1 MFTKENLL
9 QRSIETFWYTFPST
23 WRSIH
28 TYTHNIAMERYHIT
42 MKQFII
48 LREIHDGKTSVSRL
62 AESGHISRPAIS
74 RLVDI
79 LVNKQLV
86 TRLEDPL
93 DRRHVQLSLTTD
105 GDRLLAEL
113 YENTRHWM
121 AERMNALSDADLT
134 TMIHSLELLRKTFV
148 E

>member
-1 MFTKENLL
+1 MYTKENLL
-9 QRSIETFWYTFPST
+9 QRSIETFWHTFPST

-42 MKQFII
+42 MAQFII

-62 AESGHISRPAIS
+62 AEAGHISRPAIS

-79 LVNKQLV
+79 LVNKSLV
-86 TRLEDPL
+86 SRVENPV

-105 GDRLLAEL
+105 GDRLLLEL
-113 YENTRHWM
+113 YDHTRRWM
-121 AERMNALSDADLT
+121 AERLNSLNDEELT
-134 TMIHSLELLRKTFV
+134 TLIQFLEMLRKTFV

>member
-1 MFTKENLL
+1 MLPKENLL
-9 QRSIETFWYTFPST
+9 QRSIETFWHTFPST

-28 TYTHNIAMERYHIT
+28 TYTHNLAMEHYHIT

-48 LREIHDGKTSVSRL
+48 LQEIHDGKTSVSQL

-74 RLVDI
+74 RLVDV
-79 LVNKQLV
+79 LVNKHLV
-86 TRLEDPL
+86 TRLENPL

-105 GDRLLAEL
+105 GDRLLSQL
-113 YENTRHWM
+113 YDHTRHWM
-121 AERMNALSDADLT
+121 AERMSTLSDEELT